1 MHVEIDGPVR
11 PRRREVAHFIE
22 RMEQEIARNTGVL
35 ADAEVAEYRRAL
47 EIYRELARRARD

>member
-1 MHVEIDGPVR
+1 
-11 PRRREVAHFIE
+11 
-22 RMEQEIARNTGVL
+22 MEQEIARNTGVL